1 MMTILVSAQS
11 YCADDGVDKSAF
23 LMACRPQ
30 KLMVDR
36 SASPAMAIGFME
48 TIW

>member
-1 MMTILVSAQS
+1 MAILVSAQS

-30 KLMVDR
+30 KLMVGR
-36 SASPAMAIGFME
+36 SALPAIPIGFME